1 MTHKWCMVVQSDASW
16 STEVLDGVPIA
27 SSKTG
32 VEGIRIGGAE
42 NREAAPLTK
51 STSEAIQGAPLE
63 VPNPSRSRDKA
74 IKVFFLTA
82 RRKIE

>member
-42 NREAAPLTK
+42 NREAAPDKIDLRGNPGGTIRSPK
-51 STSEAIQGAPLE
+51 S
-63 VPNPSRSRDKA
+63 
-74 IKVFFLTA
+74 F
-82 RRKIE
+82 